1 MEDPLFYFD
10 HDLPTD
16 SAEHFFQEFSR
27 RTGKKCIFCDLN
39 KKEESVQSEDETDA
53 CWRIYYLDS
62 LENCLFKN
70 ENCISAYYEDE
81 HLNIEI
87 DFFLH
92 SYLVYDFEIDKNDFD
107 TRWSYL
113 WNYFIDLPFQRGI
126 WFERLQNCWESY
138 LIPFFH
144 SKYLNI
150 IPDSFD
156 DEFLETGGKIEDKI
170 NSEEKGLVRNEDI
183 FKEENY
189 CHSPIIF
196 DLDFVKKMTSCTYS
210 NYY

>member
-87 DFFLH
+87 VFFLH
-92 SYLVYDFEIDKNDFD
+92 SYLVYEFEIDKNDFD
-107 TRWSYL
+107 IRWSYL
-113 WNYFIDLPFQRGI
+113 WNYFID
-126 WFERLQNCWESY
+126 Y
-138 LIPFFH
+138 
-144 SKYLNI
+144 NI
-150 IPDSFD
+150 D
-156 DEFLETGGKIEDKI
+156 
-170 NSEEKGLVRNEDI
+170 
-183 FKEENY
+183 
-189 CHSPIIF
+189 
-196 DLDFVKKMTSCTYS
+196 
-210 NYY
+210 